1 MKTVGIRE
9 LKNELSEH
17 LRDVR
22 RGETVLVTDRGNVIA
37 ETVLVTDRG
46 NVIAEIAPPGYARS
60 DPAVPAGLA
69 ALARRGLVSLGSGGK
84 PVYAALPRKHRGK
97 ASARQ
102 LLDEERG
109 SR

>member
-9 LKNELSEH
+9 LKNELSAH

-22 RGETVLVTDRGNVIA
+22 QGETVLVTDRGH
-37 ETVLVTDRG
+37 
-46 NVIAEIAPPGYARS
+46 VIAEIAPPGYARS

-69 ALARRGLVSLGSGGK
+69 ALARRGLVSLGAGGK

-97 ASARQ
+97 ASALQ

-109 SR
+109 ER

>member
-1 MKTVGIRE
+1 MKTVGIRD
-9 LKNELSEH
+9 LKNNLSEH

-37 ETVLVTDRG
+37 E
-46 NVIAEIAPPGYARS
+46 IAPPGYGKS
-60 DPAVPAGLA
+60 DPSIPAGIA
-69 ALARRGLVSLGSGGK
+69 ALARRGLMTVGAAGGQ
-84 PVYAALPRKHRGK
+84 PLYRTLPRLLRGK
-97 ASARQ
+97 VSARQ